1 MSKTFGLVQTAAPAT
16 EPITVDEVKRQAA
29 ITGTADDTY
38 LGELIARIRADCERV
53 TERQLV
59 TATYKM
65 ILDEWPEDDV
75 IRLPKGPTQ
84 AVTSVKYYDTGGVLR
99 TIDSA
104 DYVVANSGMYGR
116 IHLAEG
122 EQWPELADRPA
133 AIEVIFVAGYGAASA
148 VPADIKGAMRQA
160 VAYCYQQRENAD
172 QDVIDALFARFW
184 GGVY

>member
-1 MSKTFGLVQTAAPAT
+1 MSESYGIVQTVAPAT

-38 LGELIARIRADCERV
+38 LGELIARIRTDCERV

-59 TATYKM
+59 SATYKL
-65 ILDEWPEDDV
+65 ILDAWPEDDI

-84 AVTSVKYYDTGGVLR
+84 SVTSVKYYDPDGTLQ
-99 TIDSA
+99 TIDPT
-104 DYVVANSGMYGR
+104 DYVAVLGGMYGR
-116 IHLAEG
+116 VCPADE
-122 EQWPELADRPA
+122 EAWPETAERPG
-133 AIEVIFVAGYGAASA
+133 AIEVVFVAGYGAAAA
-148 VPADIKGAMRQA
+148 VPADIKGALRQA

-172 QDVIDALFARFW
+172 QDVIDGLFARYW